1 MAKIIA
7 PNSSGLA
14 GYFRRKKPKPTDPV
28 KSGEQSAV
36 AKDKDL
42 KEHEGIIEQGYPKS
56 HAYDGIVT
64 K

>member
-14 GYFRRKKPKPTDPV
+14 GYFRRKKPKPEKPV
-28 KSGEQSAV
+28 KDGDQSV
-36 AKDKDL
+36 VTKDKSL
-42 KEHEGIIEQGYPKS
+42 KDHEGIIEQGYPKS